1 MKRLFNSFLIIG
13 FIVYLTSSSYGQTEN
28 VGIGTTTP
36 DNSAILH
43 LDVSSM
49 ATKRGLLIPRMT
61 ISERNSIANPANGLI
76 VYCTDNNLFYYNS
89 GTPASPNWIA
99 LIASTSTFPFDKISS
114 GINNSATMEVA
125 SGSSLFPSGTGSIQA
140 NKFVGTGSTTDAVDL
155 ATNETNGILP
165 VVKGGTGTSSIG
177 NLSTTTNGITIAGGT
192 NAVIGTG
199 TSIDIATANGTTTGL
214 LSSTD
219 WTSFN
224 NKENTLTFN
233 TPLSRTGN
241 TISIPQANGTT
252 DGYLSSIDWTTFND
266 KIGTGTA
273 AGGDLSGTYPNP
285 SVAKLQG
292 YAVSNT
298 VPNNGEVL
306 KWNGTNWTPSTD
318 NTATYTAG
326 NGIDITGQTISVLFG
341 GNGTANTAS
350 RSDHN
355 HNGVYEPILTKGN
368 LSSNTSA
375 VTIAGGTNA
384 VIGTGTSIDIATA
397 NGTTTGLLSST
408 DWTSFN
414 NKENTLTFNTPLS
427 RTGNTISIPQAN
439 GTTDGYLS
447 STDWTTF
454 NDKIGTGTAAGGDLS
469 GTYPNPSVAKLQGNS
484 VSNTAPTNG
493 QILTWNNTLSQW
505 EPQSPGG
512 STGWAL
518 TGNNLNGTEILGSI
532 NNQPL
537 VISTNNTE
545 RMRILG
551 TGNIGI
557 GLSSPTDLLH
567 QDGGTGQSTYH
578 KFTAGTTTG
587 QSVSDG
593 FDVGIDSSGN
603 AILNQNENLNLKFST
618 DATERMRLQNDGK
631 LLVGTTTSPND
642 SVLVRINGDVWIEQD
657 LIVSGTIDPKV
668 IYFDPQNT
676 TPNVNSTNGAVYFDG
691 RTNKLKV
698 YANNNWDTLI
708 TQNHAN
714 SLWSTSGNSGLDSNN
729 NFIGTTD
736 STDMSFKTNNSTAM
750 TLKADGKIG
759 VGTTSPLSTFQ
770 INGSVGYGIVT
781 LTGKTT
787 IKASDPYYIIFA
799 NFSKSDTLF
808 LPLAST
814 VKWRSYIIRTVSSS
828 TVTIYLGNGVD
839 MVETKKYL
847 ILSTSNRSIFMI
859 ISDGNQWYLL
869 GAL

>member
-177 NLSTTTNGITIAGGT
+177 NLSTTTNGI
-192 NAVIGTG
+192 
-199 TSIDIATANGTTTGL
+199 
-214 LSSTD
+214 
-219 WTSFN
+219 
-224 NKENTLTFN
+224 
-233 TPLSRTGN
+233 
-241 TISIPQANGTT
+241 
-252 DGYLSSIDWTTFND
+252 
-266 KIGTGTA
+266 
-273 AGGDLSGTYPNP
+273 
-285 SVAKLQG
+285 
-292 YAVSNT
+292 
-298 VPNNGEVL
+298 
-306 KWNGTNWTPSTD
+306 
-318 NTATYTAG
+318 
-326 NGIDITGQTISVLFG
+326 
-341 GNGTANTAS
+341 
-350 RSDHN
+350 
-355 HNGVYEPILTKGN
+355 
-368 LSSNTSA
+368 
-375 VTIAGGTNA
+375 TIAGGTNA